1 MSNAIPEIQ
10 KTKCLLIFGYNAADS
25 HPVVARHILK
35 ARANGA
41 KIIVCDPRKIESARV
56 ADQWLALK
64 NGSNMALVN
73 ALANVIIEE
82 NLYDKEYVAN
92 NTEGFDAFRELV
104 SRYTPES
111 VETTTGLK
119 AEDIRLAARTYA
131 AAPEAMILWG
141 MGVTQYGQAVD
152 VVRGLA
158 GLALLTGN
166 FGREGVGCGPVRGQ
180 NNVQGTCDMG
190 MLPHQFPGYQ
200 SVEDAEIR
208 AKFEAAWGVS
218 LSGKPGYR
226 LTEIGHK
233 VDEGICKAFY
243 VFGEDPAQ
251 TEADLAAM
259 RETMRKMELVIV
271 QDIFMTQTAEFA
283 DVIFPATSWGE
294 HEGVYSSADRGFQ
307 RFYKAITP
315 PGDVKPDWEIFSLL
329 ATRMG
334 YPMSYQNTQ
343 EIWDE
348 MRHLAPLYTG
358 ATYEKMEGLKSV
370 QWPCPTEDHPGTPFL
385 FEGNKFS
392 TPSGKGQFIAAEWRA
407 PLEQPDAEYPLVL
420 STVRE
425 VGHYSCRSMTGNCSA
440 LQTLEDEPGYVQMH
454 PDDARQLGID
464 DQQLVWVSSRRG
476 KVISRA
482 NYNERVNKGVVYM
495 TYQWWIGACNELT
508 IEHVDPISSTPEFKY
523 CAVKV
528 ENIEDQSWAENY
540 VQTEYS
546 NLKARLKSHVVNA

>member
-348 MRHLAPLYTG
+348 MRHLAPLYKG